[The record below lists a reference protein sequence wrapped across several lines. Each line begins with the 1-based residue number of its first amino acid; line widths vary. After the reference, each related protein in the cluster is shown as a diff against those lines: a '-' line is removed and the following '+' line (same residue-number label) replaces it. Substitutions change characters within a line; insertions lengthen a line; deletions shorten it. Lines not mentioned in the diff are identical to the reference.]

1 MTITRRQRRT
11 ARKLVLP
18 LIAVGLMTVMMYLHS
33 GSSNEQG
40 SASVSN
46 ALYAR

>member
-11 ARKLVLP
+11 AKKLALP

-33 GSSNEQG
+33 SGTTQPSSSN
-40 SASVSN
+40 VTN
-46 ALYAR
+46 ALYSR

>member
-18 LIAVGLMTVMMYLHS
+18 LIAVGLMTVMMALHS
-33 GSSNEQG
+33 GSARP
-40 SASVSN
+40 SASTTVN